1 MLQTGEKPDIARFH
15 RDKIQ
20 YKIHL
25 TFSCASVRHIFV
37 ASRIILFYDTNP
49 PMSLAFLAWPANCKN
64 AQIVNFFSVV
74 YLRCIC
80 LPEISSFYYS
90 FLVFSFFLQ
99 WHIGGDLCCH
109 FLLCQHTNT
118 KDIAESLIPFPL
130 PFIPKSEWHKELRP
144 TIQSKFIWFSD
155 FQSCCTQWSQ
165 CAVCWIRWW
174 RRSAR

>member
-1 MLQTGEKPDIARFH
+1 MQQYNVTKAFWILGKMLQTGEKPDIARFH

-37 ASRIILFYDTNP
+37 ASRIILLYDTNP

-99 WHIGGDLCCH
+99 WHIGGTCVATS
-109 FLLCQHTNT
+109 FYVN
-118 KDIAESLIPFPL
+118 
-130 PFIPKSEWHKELRP
+130 
-144 TIQSKFIWFSD
+144 IQIQK
-155 FQSCCTQWSQ
+155 T
-165 CAVCWIRWW
+165 
-174 RRSAR
+174 